1 MAGQTVETVESSRT
15 IADLAAR
22 AAASYRERPAI
33 RHKRDRE
40 WVELTFAEV
49 GQIVEE
55 AALGLIALGIQAG
68 DRVCILANTRP
79 EWTYASLAITSVGA
93 VVVPIYPTNSPEE
106 CEWVAGNSEAK
117 AIVCENA
124 EQLAK
129 IDTVRASL
137 PALEHSIL
145 IDRDSS
151 AGGTLSFDELRERG
165 RGGSSDELQRRIQAV
180 TPQDAYTFIY
190 TSGTTGPPKGCV
202 ITHANCAPLCT
213 LPRDI
218 GLVSDDDDAYLY
230 LPLAHVFALTTQLG
244 ALETG
249 STIVYFGGDTRS
261 IIPELGETHPTYL
274 PSVPRIFEK
283 LYTAA
288 TTQLEQATA
297 EEREQFEKAVQIGL
311 EVRRRE
317 ARGDE
322 VPENM
327 RAAFEKADER
337 IFQHVR
343 ALFGG
348 RIRYAVT
355 GAAPIASEILEFFYA
370 CGVTVLEGWG
380 MTETT
385 GAGCLNLPD
394 ALKFGTVGRPLPGF
408 EVRIADD
415 GEIEARG
422 QLVFREY
429 WRNPEATRDVF
440 TDDGWLRTGDV
451 GEIDDEGFLK
461 ITGRK
466 KDIIITAGGK
476 NLTPANLE
484 NDLQQSRWISRA
496 VMYGDRRPYPVA
508 LITLDAEEIVPW
520 AKKQGLPTDIPSLA
534 KDERVREMVETEL
547 DKANARYARV
557 EQIKKVKILDHDFS
571 QEEGE
576 LTPTLKL
583 KRNVVYDKYADVF
596 DALYA

>member
-1 MAGQTVETVESSRT
+1 MPGQTVEAVESSRT

-22 AAASYRERPAI
+22 AAASYGDRSAI
-33 RHKRDRE
+33 RHKRDGE
-40 WVELTFAEV
+40 WVELSFAEV

-79 EWTYASLAITSVGA
+79 EWTYASLAITSVGG
-93 VVVPIYPTNSPEE
+93 VVVPVYPTNSPEE

-117 AIVCENA
+117 AVVCENA

-129 IDTVRASL
+129 IDKVRASL

-145 IDRDSS
+145 IDPDS
-151 AGGTLSFDELRERG
+151 AGGEALTFEEVRERG
-165 RGGSSDELQRRIQAV
+165 RGGSAEELHQRTRAV
-180 TPQDAYTFIY
+180 QPQDAYTFIY

-202 ITHANCAPLCT
+202 ITHSNCLPLCT

-244 ALETG
+244 AMEMG
-249 STIVYFGGDTRS
+249 STIVYFGGDTQK
-261 IIPELGETHPTYL
+261 IIGELGETHPTYL

-283 LYTAA
+283 LYTAG
-288 TTQLEQATA
+288 TTQLEQATP
-297 EEREQFEKAVQIGL
+297 EEREQFEKAVEIGL
-311 EVRRRE
+311 EVRRLQ

-322 VPENM
+322 VPEAM
-327 RAAFEKADER
+327 RAEFEKADER

-370 CGVTVLEGWG
+370 SGVTVLEGWG

-408 EVRIADD
+408 EVRIAED
-415 GEIEARG
+415 GEIEASG

-429 WRNPEATRDVF
+429 WRNPEATKDVF
-440 TDDGWLRTGDV
+440 TEDGWLRTGDI

-476 NLTPANLE
+476 NLTPANIE

-508 LITLDAEEIVPW
+508 VITLDAEEIVPW
-520 AKKQGLPTDIPSLA
+520 ADKQGLPTDIPSLA
-534 KDERVREMVETEL
+534 HNEKVREMIGAEL

-557 EQIKKVKILDHDFS
+557 EQVKKFVILDHDFT
-571 QEEGE
+571 QEAGE
-576 LTPTLKL
+576 LTPTMKL

-596 DALYA
+596 DAMYK